1 MMAMMT
7 INGKNL
13 SANFATHFLITNDI
27 TISDLD
33 DPNLDIVFPAACFI
47 GAKNKNANNPV
58 TITINLSNV
67 SLRKKSRNVISF
79 LSLFNNSD
87 IRLLQAEKFFSGIT
101 IRVTR
106 HITNLFFDFKSFGK
120 IDTFSSKDYAY
131 QDIPAGNMFGEI
143 ILTRAD
149 DRSVFTKFSPSYPIY
164 TYEYIDSTT
173 PGSTDNTRNTRHK
186 PKVYASWIRI

>member
-1 MMAMMT
+1 MLTMMA

-106 HITNLFFDFKSFGK
+106 HITNIFFDIKSFGK

-143 ILTRAD
+143 ILSRTG
-149 DRSVFTKFSPSYPIY
+149 DRSIFTQFSSKYPIY
-164 TYEYIDSTT
+164 TYEYIEDTSGGTSATRSTRRK
-173 PGSTDNTRNTRHK
+173 SE
-186 PKVYASWIRI
+186 VYADWIRI